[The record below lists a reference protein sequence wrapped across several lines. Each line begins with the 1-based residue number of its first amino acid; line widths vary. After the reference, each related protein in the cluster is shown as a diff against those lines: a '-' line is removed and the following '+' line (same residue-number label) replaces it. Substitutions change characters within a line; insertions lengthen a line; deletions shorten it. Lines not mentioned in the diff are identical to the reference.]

1 MANIVRFADGVLVEI
16 TRNPTPAE
24 PVAGKAVERAN
35 QAFQAA
41 AEVLATA
48 LKAIV
53 SPVQRAVRD
62 SGAKEAE
69 LEFGVAFTVEG
80 NIYVTKVTGEGNITI
95 KVTINGD
102 QEPAK
107 A

>member
-1 MANIVRFADGVLVEI
+1 MANIVRFADGVMVEI
-16 TRNPTPAE
+16 SRNPTPAE

-41 AEVLATA
+41 AEILASA
-48 LKAIV
+48 LKAVV
-53 SPVQRAVRD
+53 SPVQRAVRE

-80 NIYVTKVTGEGNITI
+80 NIYVTKVTGEGNITV
-95 KVTINGD
+95 KVTVNGASD
-102 QEPAK
+102 K